1 MKKRIKLKY
10 KKNNFIFSIGSKGF
24 TLIELIATIAI
35 ISIISTITIFSI
47 SSLISSSKE
56 KSLQTTYSSLKET
69 GVALSKE
76 LSTEYWNI
84 DKLDDDNYIYTS
96 CISVKDMK
104 NNGYYK
110 NDDFK
115 NVDNINDDTFVVVK
129 KDYDSKTIIS
139 SEVDFDEYCS
149 KSFNTANLKVKSY
162 THSTI
167 SVSADCGSGEY
178 KYSYY
183 VGDKYVGDDS
193 KNYTYTGLNE
203 DTSYKLRVTCSK
215 EGDSVSKTGN
225 VEQTTGIRNN
235 IIFTD
240 TCTSNPIDIIIKFN
254 KGDNFFFKLTS
265 SGSIDSKYNAIECY
279 ELDANSCSSDVS
291 TYVKANTWY
300 KVDSKNIVV
309 SINNNG
315 SIYAYSGS
323 DGDIKYS
330 SSLTNTVTMID
341 KSIPNIPNLI
351 VSDNITSGNWHNKDF
366 TITLS
371 GGESNS
377 VNSKCK
383 GVTYQISSDNSNFT
397 NISGTSKVFNT
408 EEDKTYYFRSKGKN
422 GNYSKSVS
430 YNSKNDQHGPS
441 CSFSSIS
448 NIEKTHTTSVTLN
461 CTDKLSG
468 VVSKKLSSNNFELKN
483 VSITSISNPISI
495 TNGYKYTIGIKATSI
510 GKDSYI
516 SLNPGS
522 ILDNAGNGNL
532 VSKSNTF
539 QVLPNTYTIKFN
551 NNGGSATMSDMTM
564 TYGTASNLTSN
575 SFKKQYTV
583 TYNYGGA
590 TGGNSKGTAISSYK
604 FVGWTMGGPNLYS
617 KLNLD
622 NNSFSIDDNGM
633 LYINKNNTTT
643 STQYVNFFFKTR
655 NDIVSGNDYTE
666 IAVIKS
672 LTYSGNMNYYVGDT
686 PNASGTI
693 TQVSAGVKSVS
704 DLIVGNNYFSL
715 TGTSITNPIYLSRGF
730 IGIPAGASLNIKF
743 RPVLIASKYN
753 NIDMYYYD
761 KGSVNISTPVDKN
774 TVTLYADWNEMPV
787 TLPTPTKT
795 GYTFKGWYTSASGGT
810 KVGDGGSSYIPTSNI
825 TLYARWD
832 ANYYSFDLNGYL
844 DGGSS
849 GNISGYGTADVY
861 INGSLVCDDCSD
873 YYQQHPYG
881 SSYEIKDIKST
892 TGHTYNGV
900 YSGNL
905 SGTITGNT
913 ATSLKFSTNTYTLTY
928 DNKGGDG
935 CSNKSIK
942 YGNEIGDLC
951 TPTRDGYTFLGWTTV
966 DGNVKYKI
974 SSETKVSGDIKV
986 YAIWVTNSINSYR
999 CDTTGKFYFITY
1011 CYMNNSTAYCHY
1023 TEENG
1028 FRKEGDIARSELR
1041 DSHDNKS
1048 CTPSYTSATIN
1059 NGWWVFRQ
1067 PGYIVDYD
1075 RCGGRVWS
1083 FHSGSCYTGVVSEV
1097 VVATASNYAPVLL
1110 RTDLEGHVMGEK
1122 TINGK
1127 DFYLIFILDKYINKT
1142 GHYGCAYYGMS
1153 TCNDL
1158 ETINYND
1165 NTYYGVWISVICET
1179 DDGKTC
1185 PADKISIKFQE

>member
-10 KKNNFIFSIGSKGF
+10 KKNNFIFSIDSKGF
-24 TLIELIATIAI
+24 TLVELIATIAI

-76 LSTEYWNI
+76 LSTEYWNV
-84 DKLDDDNYIYTS
+84 DKLDDGNYIYTS

-139 SEVDFDEYCS
+139 SEIDFDEYCS
-149 KSFNTANLKVKSY
+149 KIFNTANLKVKSY

-183 VGDKYVGDDS
+183 VGDKYVGDGS

-203 DTSYKLRVTCSK
+203 NTSYKLRVTCSK

-225 VEQTTGIRNN
+225 VEQTTGIKNN

-300 KVDSKNIVV
+300 KVDSESIIV

-351 VSDNITSGNWHNKDF
+351 VSDNISSGKWHNKDF

-371 GGESNS
+371 GGEGNS

-422 GNYSKSVS
+422 GNYSKFVS

-441 CSFSSIS
+441 CSFSSVS
-448 NIEKTHTTSVTLN
+448 NMRKTHTTSITLN

-468 VVSKKLSSNNFELKN
+468 IVSKKLSSDNFELKN
-483 VSITSISNPISI
+483 ISITSISEPTSI

-510 GKDSYI
+510 GNGAYI
-516 SLNPGS
+516 SLKS
-522 ILDNAGNGNL
+522 DYVSDNAKNGNP

-539 QVLPNTYTIKFN
+539 QVLPNTYTVSYN
-551 NNGGSATMSDMTM
+551 TNGGT
-564 TYGTASNLTSN
+564 GCSN
-575 SFKKQYTV
+575 STV
-583 TYNYGGA
+583 TYGEAYG
-590 TGGNSKGTAISSYK
+590 T
-604 FVGWTMGGPNLYS
+604 LC
-617 KLNLD
+617 
-622 NNSFSIDDNGM
+622 
-633 LYINKNNTTT
+633 TT
-643 STQYVNFFFKTR
+643 
-655 NDIVSGNDYTE
+655 
-666 IAVIKS
+666 
-672 LTYSGNMNYYVGDT
+672 
-686 PNASGTI
+686 
-693 TQVSAGVKSVS
+693 
-704 DLIVGNNYFSL
+704 
-715 TGTSITNPIYLSRGF
+715 
-730 IGIPAGASLNIKF
+730 
-743 RPVLIASKYN
+743 
-753 NIDMYYYD
+753 
-761 KGSVNISTPVDKN
+761 
-774 TVTLYADWNEMPV
+774 
-787 TLPTPTKT
+787 TKT
-795 GYTFKGWYTSASGGT
+795 GYTFSGWYDSSDLKNKITS
-810 KVGDGGSSYIPTSNI
+810 SSIYNVESNQ
-825 TLYARWD
+825 TLYAKWD
-832 ANYYSFDLNGYL
+832 VIYYYFDLNGYL
-844 DGGSS
+844 DGDSS
-849 GNISGYGTADVY
+849 GGISGYGTADVY
-861 INGSLVCDDCSD
+861 INGNLACDNCSD

-881 SSYEIKDIKST
+881 TTYKITDIKAT
-892 TGHTYNGV
+892 TGHTYNGI

-913 ATSLKFSTNTYTLTY
+913 ATNLNFSTNTYTLTY
-928 DNKGGDG
+928 HNNGGSG
-935 CSNKSIK
+935 CSSKSIK
-942 YGNEIGDLC
+942 YNSIVGELC
-951 TPTRDGYTFLGWTTV
+951 TPTKTGYTFLGWTMV
-966 DGNVKYKI
+966 DDDVNYKI

-986 YAIWVTNSINSYR
+986 YAIWLTNSINSYR
-999 CDTTGKFYFITY
+999 CDANGNFYFITY
-1011 CYMNNSTAYCHY
+1011 CYTDNSTAYCHY

-1028 FRKEGDIARSELR
+1028 VRKEGSIVSGDLR
-1041 DSHDNKS
+1041 DSYSENNNKYS
-1048 CTPSYTSATIN
+1048 CTPSYTSAKTN
-1059 NGWWVFRQ
+1059 NTWYVFRK
-1067 PGYIVDYD
+1067 PGYIVDGTWCRKAPNIY
-1075 RCGGRVWS
+1075 S
-1083 FHSGSCYTGVVSEV
+1083 YYNNSCSNGNANEYLVSTTY
-1097 VVATASNYAPVLL
+1097 AYAPILL
-1110 RTDLEGHVMGEK
+1110 RTDLKNNIMGK
-1122 TINGK
+1122 QTVNGK
-1127 DFYLIFILDKYINKT
+1127 DFYLIFILESSINKLSS
-1142 GHYGCAYYGMS
+1142 YGCARDGMS

-1158 ETINYND
+1158 ETISYNGY
-1165 NTYYGVWISVICET
+1165 TYYGVWLSAVCET
-1179 DDGKTC
+1179 NVETTC
-1185 PADKISIKFQE
+1185 PANKISIIQDNN